1 MLHPILV
8 LFFLITE
15 GVSVYLGIRLK
26 QILNFTSFKL
36 KQEVVMASVYRWL
49 FALSLYSVLHVT
61 RQPRAEAAS
70 VSSGV
75 ATGTPSAAMG
85 RAGGAV
91 LTHRAT
97 GLACGGGGSKTNE
110 AAPTSTYRVAR
121 PRTQPGRSAGRGHVA
136 GAINKGRHRILL
148 TSPASRP
155 PFITL
160 SPPRPHTSPSSNR
173 SIRLLLPPLF
183 TRLTPAWLRDKP
195 NLLLLH
201 LLLANYVCSRD
212 RWGGRRAARRAG

>member
-8 LFFLITE
+8 LFFFITE

-36 KQEVVMASVYRWL
+36 KQEVVLASVYRWL
-49 FALSLYSVLHVT
+49 FALSLYSILHVT

-121 PRTQPGRSAGRGHVA
+121 PRDTTGTQRGARPRRGRDKQRPAPNPVDFAGLA
-136 GAINKGRHRILL
+136 PPLYNPFP
-148 TSPASRP
+148 TSPP
-155 PFITL
+155 HL
-160 SPPRPHTSPSSNR
+160 SLVEPIHPSPAPAALHT
-173 SIRLLLPPLF
+173 
-183 TRLTPAWLRDKP
+183 
-195 NLLLLH
+195 
-201 LLLANYVCSRD
+201 ANACL
-212 RWGGRRAARRAG
+212 AARQTEPFALAPPASELRVLP